1 MGEQAWGAG
10 MSVWVTVLLFLVGLV
25 LIIKGGDWF
34 LSGAVWIAEA
44 TGVPRFII
52 GATIVSVATTL
63 PELTVSVTGVL
74 QNEVDMAVGNAVGS
88 VTANLGLILGISVV
102 CIPSVVHKQQFRLKA
117 LLMAASALLL
127 FLLCRGGRLTVGPSL
142 CLVAVFTVYLVSNL
156 TDARTSMAENRT
168 ESGRGRSVSRRQLAG
183 KLTAFVVGIAAIV
196 MGSPDAD
203 LLWKQDCDFIGS
215 ARWDHRGDYG
225 GDRNLPARIG
235 DDFDR
240 HFQAGGVHVCWKHHR
255 GQCD

>member
-102 CIPSVVHKQQFRLKA
+102 CIPSVVHKQQFRL
-117 LLMAASALLL
+117 
-127 FLLCRGGRLTVGPSL
+127 
-142 CLVAVFTVYLVSNL
+142 
-156 TDARTSMAENRT
+156 
-168 ESGRGRSVSRRQLAG
+168 
-183 KLTAFVVGIAAIV
+183 
-196 MGSPDAD
+196 
-203 LLWKQDCDFIGS
+203 
-215 ARWDHRGDYG
+215 
-225 GDRNLPARIG
+225 
-235 DDFDR
+235 
-240 HFQAGGVHVCWKHHR
+240 
-255 GQCD
+255 